1 MLHRIAHTTDFSIE
15 SERAF
20 HHALRLALQARC
32 QLDMLHVRDPDAADA
47 FQSFPRVREALG
59 SWGVLDSS
67 APATE
72 IEARLGVHVSKVEI
86 RHRDPR
92 SGIASFFH
100 EHRPDLMVVATHGR
114 RGVNRW
120 LQGSVTED
128 LVKRTHVP
136 ALMIGPQSRGFVD
149 SSTGAMRLARI
160 LLPLAAE
167 PNPAQALRALV
178 YLLAPLGVGSECFKL
193 MTVGDD
199 VPDVMDP
206 SGHRRPLAHF
216 HGPVVDTIL
225 EAAADRD
232 VDLIAMPTAGH
243 HGFLD
248 AYRGRTTS
256 RVLAHAPCP
265 VLTLPMIVA

>member
-1 MLHRIAHTTDFSIE
+1 MLHRIAHSTDFSRE
-15 SERAF
+15 SEQAF

-32 QLDMLHVRDPDAADA
+32 RLDMLHVRDPDEPDA
-47 FQSFPRVREALG
+47 FDSFPHVREVLG
-59 SWGVLDSS
+59 RWSMLDQDA
-67 APATE
+67 APAE
-72 IEARLGVHVSKVEI
+72 IETRLGVHVAKIEI

-136 ALMIGPQSRGFVD
+136 ALMIGPHSRGFVD
-149 SSTGAMRLARI
+149 ANTGTLRLERI
-160 LLPLAAE
+160 LLPLAPQ
-167 PNPAQALRALV
+167 PNPAQALQAMLE
-178 YLLAPLGVGSECFKL
+178 LLAPLGAGSERFKL

-199 VPDVMDP
+199 VPDLMDP
-206 SGHRRPLAHF
+206 AGHRRPVAHF

-225 EAAADRD
+225 EQAADRG

-243 HGFLD
+243 HGFLE
-248 AYRGRTTS
+248 AYRGSTTS
-256 RVLAHAPCP
+256 RVLAEAPCP
-265 VLTLPMIVA
+265 VLTLPMIRP